1 MADFNLDADEYLS
14 ETFAGLDRARSEID
28 GVLFEGC
35 RFESCDFSEVVFRA
49 CSFIDC
55 SFSSCN
61 LSVADI
67 GYSRFVD
74 VRFEDCKL
82 IGVDWTRGDWPRL
95 VLHSPFEFRHC
106 VLDGGSFFG
115 MKLAGLVLERC
126 RAQDVDFQQAD
137 LSRGNFSGTDFTHSQ
152 FGQTNLGRA
161 NFCDATGYRIDINSN
176 FIGKARFSR
185 LEALSLLDSLDIEL
199 LD

>member
-35 RFESCDFSEVVFRA
+35 RFESCD
-49 CSFIDC
+49 
-55 SFSSCN
+55 
-61 LSVADI
+61 
-67 GYSRFVD
+67 
-74 VRFEDCKL
+74 
-82 IGVDWTRGDWPRL
+82 
-95 VLHSPFEFRHC
+95 
-106 VLDGGSFFG
+106 
-115 MKLAGLVLERC
+115 
-126 RAQDVDFQQAD
+126 
-137 LSRGNFSGTDFTHSQ
+137 FSGTDFTHSQ